1 MSEGSNRF
9 AELLVEDDAYH
20 LTSRAV
26 LRLRGA
32 EAREVLQSLLT
43 NEIPS
48 DGRAATYA
56 ALVDAEG
63 HVAGDLFVVPD
74 AGDLLVDCD
83 RGQAAT
89 VLDLT
94 RANGQ
99 GRQVEATDESARW
112 RVFGLL
118 NNQSVFDDGTPY
130 IRYADPRRHELGS
143 RVLRPVESR
152 ESLSWRHEGKWRAH
166 AYRLGVVTTEVFGRV
181 RVGPY
186 EAALHA
192 LSALAPARLAALGL
206 PAPEVGP
213 GQAARRILPFRVE
226 PSGSG
231 VPAMVGE
238 PVTGGQTVVGRVVAI
253 QALFGL
259 ALIDLEPWRV
269 ALARGELLRCAGE
282 QVLVTWPTWQ
292 GRESMGRATPA
303 AKE

>member
-20 LTSRAV
+20 LASRAV

-32 EAREVLQSLLT
+32 DARDVLQALLT
-43 NEIPS
+43 NEIPV

-89 VLDLT
+89 VLDLI
-94 RANGQ
+94 RANGH

-192 LSALAPARLAALGL
+192 LSALSPSRLNTLGL
-206 PAPEVGP
+206 PDLDVGP
-213 GQAARRILPFRVE
+213 GLTTRRILPIRVE
-226 PSGSG
+226 PSGPG
-231 VPAMVGE
+231 VPAMLGE
-238 PVTGGQTVVGRVVAI
+238 PVLGGRTVVGQVVAM
-253 QALFGL
+253 QGLFGL
-259 ALIDLEPWRV
+259 ALMELEPWRV
-269 ALARGELLRCAGE
+269 ALAAGELIRCAEE
-282 QVLVTWPTWQ
+282 QLLVAWPTWL
-292 GRESMGRATPA
+292 GRESTGRATPA
-303 AKE
+303 ARE